1 MVKLS
6 HPFSFFNGCI
16 NTELDIDFITTYS
29 KILRDTVMCL
39 GKDSFHIMGD
49 SSGMR
54 KVVLRPSSFHKAFEA
69 SIGEDIEEA
78 KAFSAP
84 TYALRTT

>member
-1 MVKLS
+1 MKLS
-6 HPFSFFNGCI
+6 RPFSFFNGCI

-29 KILRDTVMCL
+29 KILRDMAMCL
-39 GKDSFHIMGD
+39 GKDSFCVMGD

-54 KVVLRPSSFHKAFEA
+54 KVVLRLSGYHEAFEA
-69 SIGEDIEEA
+69 LIGEDIEGV

-84 TYALRTT
+84 MYALCTT